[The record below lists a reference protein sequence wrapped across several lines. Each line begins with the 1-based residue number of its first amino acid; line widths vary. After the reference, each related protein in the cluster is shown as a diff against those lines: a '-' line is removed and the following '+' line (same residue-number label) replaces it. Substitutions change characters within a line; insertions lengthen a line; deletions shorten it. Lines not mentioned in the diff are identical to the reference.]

1 MLPDY
6 SCETFFV
13 YNAVHAL
20 HLEKAQSLMEE
31 LYQFPILFWNTY
43 INRLNRQTITLSA
56 LIDKHG
62 VLMLVSFSLFLS
74 SDRTNCY
81 SWRQNSIP
89 GCFVLKV

>member
-1 MLPDY
+1 MAFPQILKTCMFFLSKLFSTLIKARICAEKCCKRLQKEMLPDY

-43 INRLNRQTITLSA
+43 INRLSTR
-56 LIDKHG
+56 
-62 VLMLVSFSLFLS
+62 
-74 SDRTNCY
+74 
-81 SWRQNSIP
+81 
-89 GCFVLKV
+89 LK